1 MAATPLPHVFE
12 HASNLRAEPQKVFEF
27 HLHPKNLGKINPS
40 WIRVISLDAPETV
53 SSGARVRLRVSSL
66 GLPQSWDVK
75 VASVENF
82 SGTPAK
88 ASITDEAVQGP
99 FPFWRHLHEFWAAPD
114 GSTGL
119 VDRIEFLPPG
129 GPAGAILVPGIK
141 AMLKKM
147 FEARHAATKQLFEQR

>member
-27 HLHPKNLGKINPS
+27 HLHPKNLAKVNPS

-129 GPAGAILVPGIK
+129 GPAGAILVPVIK

-147 FEARHAATKQLFEQR
+147 FEARHEATKRIFEG

>member
-129 GPAGAILVPGIK
+129 GPAGAILVPVIK

-147 FEARHAATKQLFEQR
+147 FKARHAATKQLFEQR

>member
-1 MAATPLPHVFE
+1 MATKPLPYVFE
-12 HASNLRAEPQKVFEF
+12 HASNLQAEARKVFEF
-27 HLHPKNLGKINPS
+27 HLHPENLGKVNPS
-40 WIRVISLDAPETV
+40 WIQVISLDAPKLV
-53 SSGARVRLRVSSL
+53 SAGAQLRLQVSSL
-66 GLPQSWDVK
+66 GLPQAWEVQ
-75 VASVENF
+75 VVSVEDF

-88 ASITDEAVQGP
+88 ASITDEAIRGP

-129 GPAGAILVPGIK
+129 GPAGVILLPVIK

-147 FEARHAATKQLFEQR
+147 FEARHEATRRLFENR